1 MVLPQSTP
9 MKGVFNF
16 CCFRIWWSSLSLR
29 VSCCTF
35 RVAYGVDVVGG
46 PSKVTSEFTGGLRA
60 MLGDWSVGTT
70 RPEANGFE
78 DPTYTAELAQRDVLA
93 SWLYVFIPPPQK
105 KKTLFEP
112 P

>member
-1 MVLPQSTP
+1 MGL
-9 MKGVFNF
+9 MLLGVPP
-16 CCFRIWWSSLSLR
+16 R
-29 VSCCTF
+29 
-35 RVAYGVDVVGG
+35 
-46 PSKVTSEFTGGLRA
+46 VTSEFTGGLRA

-93 SWLYVFIPPPQK
+93 SWLYVFIPPPPK
-105 KKTLFEP
+105 KKALFEP